1 MNETKGHR
9 VLVIGSEPEIGELI
23 EFILGRGRN
32 DEVKFALGGR
42 KGLAVAEQ
50 EPPDLIFLDVMMPDL
65 DGWEVYRRLRMV
77 SALQNVPVLFQSP
90 RSPEMVYPEAQRL
103 GAAGFVRPPY
113 GPQELL
119 AARDAALRGDT
130 YYPPLPEEPEL
141 PSVDERAGG

>member
-1 MNETKGHR
+1 MNETKGYK
-9 VLVIGSEPEIGELI
+9 VLVIGAEPEIGELI
-23 EFILGRGRN
+23 EFILARGRN

-42 KGLAVAEQ
+42 EGLVVAEQ
-50 EPPDLIFLDVMMPDL
+50 EPPDLIILDVMMLDL
-65 DGWEVYRRLRMV
+65 NGWEVYRRLRMV

-103 GAAGFVRPPY
+103 GAVGFVRQPY
-113 GPQELL
+113 SPQELL